1 MAHVVTVEPV
11 EEPVTEKQVKAALNL
26 APAQTA
32 HNDKISRLIKGAR
45 QAVEM
50 ELCRKLITQTVKQV
64 ACDFP
69 EGDGL
74 LTLEVGPVISVES
87 IAYRDADSADQVLTS
102 TSYRAGLV
110 ATPARIQM
118 KAGNPW
124 PETDGELEAVA
135 VTFVA
140 GYGDSADAVPEPI
153 KEAIIRL
160 VDHNFYRTG
169 VADAPPAGQ
178 LIVVPQGFMACLD
191 YYRWDWM

>member
-1 MAHVVTVEPV
+1 MAHVVTVVPEG
-11 EEPVTEKQVKAALNL
+11 EPVTLKEVKAALRL
-26 APAQTA
+26 PPSQTI
-32 HNDKISRLIKGAR
+32 HNDTLERLITGAR
-45 QAVEM
+45 QAVE
-50 ELCRKLITQTVKQV
+50 ENLSRKLITQTVKQI

-69 EGDGL
+69 EGDEL
-74 LTLEVGPVISVES
+74 LTLEVGPVVSVES
-87 IAYRDADSADQVLTS
+87 IAYRDADSADQALAS
-102 TSYRAGLV
+102 TAYRVGLV

-140 GYGDSADAVPEPI
+140 GYGEASAVPGPI

-160 VDHNFYRTG
+160 VDHNFNRTG
-169 VADAPPAGQ
+169 VADAPPFGA
-178 LIVVPQGFMACLD
+178 LIVVPEGFMTCLD